1 MQVKH
6 HDSKLKA
13 DNYWTCQL
21 YFAGVMAAEE
31 GLFAQFHQPLP
42 WNKTNKVLFSL
53 FPVWPLQWPFAW
65 NSVPT
70 ALPSVLCTLLEWSSQ
85 TQAEPRPTVLKI
97 LHWPLITGL
106 IPFLKEVSS
115 EDWSLFCLN
124 MEHVI
129 GRLASS
135 FWWWC
140 FLFVCL
146 LFLSRAR
153 DGSLSVGNP
162 FVLSDH
168 YGSDLWLC
176 RGNKRSNNDSNVIPV
191 DGTDETPQ
199 EKMLPSETLN
209 GLFNKVIRTTEIY
222 WAKSWAPGTL
232 LSF

>member
-1 MQVKH
+1 MESQGNSWARNRREINRQGVLISSCVAFGSQEFPPTQWTSHLALMQVKH

-168 YGSDLWLC
+168 YGSDL
-176 RGNKRSNNDSNVIPV
+176 
-191 DGTDETPQ
+191 
-199 EKMLPSETLN
+199 
-209 GLFNKVIRTTEIY
+209 
-222 WAKSWAPGTL
+222 
-232 LSF
+232 

>member
-1 MQVKH
+1 MQVKR

-13 DNYWTCQL
+13 DNYWTCRL

-42 WNKTNKVLFSL
+42 WNKTDKVLFSL
-53 FPVWPLQWPFAW
+53 FPVWPLQRPFAW
-65 NSVPT
+65 NSVST

-124 MEHVI
+124 LEHVI

-135 FWWWC
+135 FWWRC
-140 FLFVCL
+140 VLFACSFFLGRETAVYLWGIPLFWATITAVTFGYAEVTKEVITTQM
-146 LFLSRAR
+146 LFLRMELMR
-153 DGSLSVGNP
+153 HP
-162 FVLSDH
+162 KRKC
-168 YGSDLWLC
+168 C
-176 RGNKRSNNDSNVIPV
+176 RVR
-191 DGTDETPQ
+191 
-199 EKMLPSETLN
+199 
-209 GLFNKVIRTTEIY
+209 R
-222 WAKSWAPGTL
+222 
-232 LSF
+232 